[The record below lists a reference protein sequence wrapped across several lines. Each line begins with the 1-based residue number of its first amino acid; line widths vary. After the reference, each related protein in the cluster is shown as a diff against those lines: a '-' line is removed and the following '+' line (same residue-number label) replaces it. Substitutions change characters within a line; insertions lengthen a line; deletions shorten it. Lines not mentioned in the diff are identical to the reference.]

1 MIKVFGLAKT
11 WDFPDA
17 SPYVCKLVM
26 WLRLTGLEYELHYVP
41 WPQMLERA
49 PRRSVP
55 WIEDSDG
62 EVIHDSQRIIDRL
75 TAKRAVTLDA
85 HLGTRE
91 RAQMRAWQR
100 LLEDHYYWAG
110 LVQMRWVEDH
120 NWEIYKKELA
130 AELEPSPE
138 VEQFFQEIRDYL
150 VGEFRGH
157 AVGKMSLDEVRSVAC
172 EDLDALD
179 DWLGDNAWFM
189 GARPTSIDA
198 VLYACLLQTYATP
211 CTSPI
216 LAYARSKPRLLAYFE
231 RLRAQYWPS

>member
-1 MIKVFGLAKT
+1 MMKVFGLART

-26 WLRLTGLEYELHYVP
+26 WLRMVGLDYELQYVP
-41 WPQMLERA
+41 WPEMIKRA
-49 PRRSVP
+49 PRKSVP
-55 WIEDSDG
+55 WIEDGDG
-62 EVIHDSQRIIDRL
+62 EVIHDSQRIIERL
-75 TAKRAVTLDA
+75 TEKYAIAIDA
-85 HLGTRE
+85 HLSTRE

-120 NWEIYKKELA
+120 NWDIYKKELA

-157 AVGKMSLDEVRSVAC
+157 AVGKMTLDEVRAVAYQ
-172 EDLDALD
+172 DLDALSD
-179 DWLGDNAWFM
+179 GLGEQPYLM
-189 GARPTSIDA
+189 GARLTSVDA

-211 CTSPI
+211 CSSPVV
-216 LAYARSKPRLLAYFE
+216 AYARTKSNLAAYFE
-231 RLRAQYWPS
+231 RLRGEYWRA